1 MNQTELGNI
10 CKLRNGYAFKSDDF
24 INDGI
29 PIVRIGDINN
39 GNINL
44 DSTIKVKEKDLFNS
58 FLIQKGAI
66 LIAMSGATTGKIG
79 KYSSDIKAYQNQRVG
94 CFIPDN
100 DKINNE
106 YLYCFLKTLKDKI
119 LQKAYGGGQPNISPK
134 DIESLKI
141 PLPPLNDQIRIA
153 DLLTRAEMLIA
164 KRKESIKALDEF
176 LKSTFLEMFGDPVKN
191 EKGWDILPLGE
202 KLKIKHGF
210 AYLGEYFSNAGE
222 YVLLTPGNF
231 FEEGGYRDRGDKQ
244 KYYLGEIPQD
254 YILQK
259 GDLLIAMTEQ
269 ASGLL
274 GSSIIVPA
282 SNKYLHNQRLGLI
295 VLKNNDMNKVFV
307 FHLFNHVNIRKIIH
321 ANATG
326 TKVRH
331 TSPTKIEEIEVSI
344 PPITLQNKFAAIVE
358 KVEAMKVKYNES
370 LVELEKL
377 YGSLSQRAFRGEL

>member
-79 KYSSDIKAYQNQRVG
+79 KYSFDTKAYQNQRVG

-134 DIESLKI
+134 DIESLRI
-141 PLPPLNDQIRIA
+141 PLPPLDDQIRIA
-153 DLLTRAEMLIA
+153 DVLTRTEKLIA
-164 KRKESIKALDEF
+164 KRKESISALDEF
-176 LKSTFLEMFGDPVKN
+176 LKSTFLEMFGDPVRN
-191 EKGWDILPLGE
+191 EKGWKTYSGNDYSDLLTVGVVIRPASYYTDKGIIALRSLN
-202 KLKIKHGF
+202 IKPNRID
-210 AYLGEYFSNAGE
+210 LNNLVYFSEESSNG
-222 YVLLTPGNF
+222 VLSKSILR
-231 FEEGGYRDRGDKQ
+231 EGDVVIVRTGVTGTAAVVPKELDGVNCIDLIIVRPKKDMLNPYYLAFLLNSDRGKRLVTSKEVGGIQ
-244 KYYLGEIPQD
+244 K
-254 YILQK
+254 
-259 GDLLIAMTEQ
+259 
-269 ASGLL
+269 
-274 GSSIIVPA
+274 
-282 SNKYLHNQRLGLI
+282 H
-295 VLKNNDMNKVFV
+295 
-307 FHLFNHVNIRKIIH
+307 FNIGAIKDI
-321 ANATG
+321 
-326 TKVRH
+326 
-331 TSPTKIEEIEVSI
+331 SFPF
-344 PPITLQNKFAAIVE
+344 PPVALQNKFADIVA

-370 LVELEKL
+370 LVEMEKL
-377 YGSLSQRAFRGEL
+377 YGGLSQRAFRGEL